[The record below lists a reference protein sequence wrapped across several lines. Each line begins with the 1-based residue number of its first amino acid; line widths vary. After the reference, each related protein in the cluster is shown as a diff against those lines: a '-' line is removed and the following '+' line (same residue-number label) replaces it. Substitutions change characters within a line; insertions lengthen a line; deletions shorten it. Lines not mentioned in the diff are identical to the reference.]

1 MPPSLSFLSSRWAAV
16 AGVPRELLRRDV
28 LALSLSAGLHL
39 AALGIMAWT
48 EEWAPHKVAFLLSW
62 GLLNCFWLALLR
74 RPATAAALSLAFV
87 VVLVTVSYF
96 KHKVIWTT
104 ANFVDLMVVD

>member
-28 LALSLSAGLHL
+28 LALALIAGLHL

-87 VVLVTVSYF
+87 GGLVAGVFFKPQVVWATGGLVG
-96 KHKVIWTT
+96 
-104 ANFVDLMVVD
+104 